1 MSRLERLLAMEDEI
15 RRGRYP
21 NVEKFCDM
29 FEVKPRT
36 VYADIRE
43 LRERLGLEIEFDRF
57 KNGYFNKDPNK
68 ELPQFELT
76 DGEVFA
82 LTLGKEMLT
91 QYSGTAFEPIL
102 KTALE
107 KICER
112 LPERVKVDVT
122 DIKGIV
128 KFGSGSVIPVSKK
141 LLLELY
147 YSCEHNLSMDIR
159 YFSAH
164 RGEVSERR
172 INPYRILETRGTWY
186 VVAYCLWRKDVRMF
200 ALHRIQYH
208 SSTTESFEEPDSE
221 SLDQF
226 LNSAFFLE
234 HTESEHRVSIKFK
247 PHSARYIRE
256 RIWHPSQ
263 ELTEDADG
271 SCTISFTTPSLDE
284 TKRWVLSYGS
294 DAEVLEPKGLREL
307 LASQLA
313 EALRSYSKK

>member
-1 MSRLERLLAMEDEI
+1 MSRLERLVAMEDEI

-43 LRERLGLEIEFDRF
+43 LKDRVGLEIAFDRF
-57 KNGYFNKDPNK
+57 KNGYYNKDPK
-68 ELPQFELT
+68 KQLPQFELT
-76 DGEVFA
+76 EGEVFA

-102 KTALE
+102 KSAFE
-107 KICER
+107 KIHGR
-112 LPERVKVDVT
+112 LPDRVKIDLT
-122 DIKGIV
+122 DIKGVI
-128 KFGSGSVIPVSKK
+128 KFGSGSVIPISKK
-141 LLLELY
+141 LMLELY
-147 YSCEHNLSMDIR
+147 HACENSLSVDIR

-164 RGEVSERR
+164 RGEVTERR
-172 INPYRILETRGTWY
+172 INPFRILESRGTWY
-186 VVAYCLWRKDVRMF
+186 VVAHCLWRRSVRLF

-208 SSTTESFEEPDSE
+208 NLTQEEFEPADATILE
-221 SLDQF
+221 QF

-234 HTESEHRVSIKFK
+234 HTEKAYRVTIRFK

-263 ELTEDADG
+263 DLLDEEDG
-271 SCTISFTTPSLDE
+271 GCVISFTTGSLDE
-284 TKRWVLSYGS
+284 TKRWVLSYGA
-294 DAEVLEPKGLREL
+294 DAEVLEPADLRQM
-307 LASQLA
+307 LAAQLT
-313 EALRSYSKK
+313 EALASYSKT